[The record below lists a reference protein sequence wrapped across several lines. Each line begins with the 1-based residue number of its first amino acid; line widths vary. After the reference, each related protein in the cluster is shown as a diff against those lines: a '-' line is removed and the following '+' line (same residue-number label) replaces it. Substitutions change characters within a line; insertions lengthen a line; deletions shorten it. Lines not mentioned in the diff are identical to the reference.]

1 MTKRDSGFLLIG
13 AGVGLMLT
21 FVVVLRS
28 MIWMHQMFLV
38 HMSSEAYVWMSLP
51 WLCLIAGL
59 ALVRG
64 QRRRA

>member
-1 MTKRDSGFLLIG
+1 VTKRDSGFLLIG
-13 AGVGLMLT
+13 AGIGLMLT
-21 FVVVLRS
+21 FAVVLRS
-28 MIWMHQMFLV
+28 AIWMHHMFL
-38 HMSSEAYVWMSLP
+38 MRISSEAYVWMSLP